1 MKALPEAAVR
11 QLAKGVPADK
21 VLMPHVQLSPRER
34 KFVQRITEGAGKR
47 EAFVEAFEPGGTS
60 RSVSTAAWKVAKRP
74 EVQQALAQEKAVERL
89 RYSQNP
95 VQIREFLVESLQHL
109 ARTAKKEGD
118 KLQALRLLGQLADVA
133 AFETRSVVTHQKADT
148 RSALRSKLERL
159 AAIDVEARE
168 TPTLGG
174 EGQSDGHLGGGTTS
188 INPHEQSALH
198 QQSPIHQQSELSYQY
213 DTTPLE
219 SENEDVVEE
228 VPQEVAPSEK
238 DLGSHTGGGK
248 KDRPIW
254 EDPKRWYK
262 EHIGEIEM
270 EELLPR
276 EEARERIQQRL
287 KE

>member
-11 QLAKGVPADK
+11 QLAKGIPADK

-34 KFVQRITEGAGKR
+34 QFVQRIAEGAGKR
-47 EAFVEAFEPGGTS
+47 EAFIEAFKPGGTS

-95 VQIREFLVESLQHL
+95 DQIRTFVVDQLQHE
-109 ARTAKKEGD
+109 AKTAQKPND
-118 KLQALRLLGQLADVA
+118 RLRALELLGKLADVA

-159 AAIDVEARE
+159 AAIDVEVRE
-168 TPTLGG
+168 TPTDGG
-174 EGQSDGHLGGGTTS
+174 EGQSDGLVGGDTTS
-188 INPHEQSALH
+188 INPH
-198 QQSPIHQQSELSYQY
+198 QQSHDFQQSQELSYQQ
-213 DTTPLE
+213 DTTPF
-219 SENEDVVEE
+219 ENEDEGIE
-228 VPQEVAPSEK
+228 KKHPQEVAPHEK
-238 DLGSHTGGGK
+238 DLGSHMGRGK
-248 KDRPIW
+248 KEKPIW
-254 EDPKRWYK
+254 KDPKRWYK

-270 EELLPR
+270 EDLLPR
-276 EEARERIQQRL
+276 EEARDRIQQRL

>member
-1 MKALPEAAVR
+1 MKALPESALR

-21 VLMPHVQLSPRER
+21 VLLPNIDLTPKQR
-34 KFVQRITEGAGKR
+34 KFVRAMAEGSSKR
-47 EAFVEAFEPGGTS
+47 EAYLQAYDTGKDS
-60 RSVSTAAWKVAKRP
+60 RSVGITACHVAQEPKI
-74 EVQQALAQEKAVERL
+74 QAALAQEKAVERL

-95 VQIREFLVESLQHL
+95 LQIREFLVESLQHL
-109 ARTAKKEGD
+109 ARTAKKESD

-174 EGQSDGHLGGGTTS
+174 EGQSDGLVGGGTTS
-188 INPHEQSALH
+188 INPREQSPVH
-198 QQSPIHQQSELSYQY
+198 QQSHQQSELSYQY

-219 SENEDVVEE
+219 SEGEDVGEE
-228 VPQEVAPSEK
+228 VPQEMAPHEK
-238 DLGSHTGGGK
+238 DLGSHTGRGK

-270 EELLPR
+270 EELMPR

>member
-11 QLAKGVPADK
+11 QLAKGIPADK
-21 VLMPHVQLSPRER
+21 VLTPGLNLTPQEKR
-34 KFVQRITEGAGKR
+34 FVAEIAEGATKR
-47 EAFVEAFEPGGTS
+47 EAYIKAYQPEGSS
-60 RSVSTAAWKVAKRP
+60 RSTTTAAWRVGERGDVK
-74 EVQQALAQEKAVERL
+74 QALAVQEGISRL

-95 VQIREFLVESLQHL
+95 IQIREFLVESLQHL

-133 AFETRSVVTHQKADT
+133 AFETRSVVTHQKADV
-148 RSALRSKLERL
+148 RSQLRSKLERL

-174 EGQSDGHLGGGTTS
+174 EGQSDGFVVGATTS
-188 INPHEQSALH
+188 INPHQQSSLH
-198 QQSPIHQQSELSYQY
+198 QQSQVSYQY
-213 DTTPLE
+213 DSE
-219 SENEDVVEE
+219 GVGVENESVGLGEKVIE
-228 VPQEVAPSEK
+228 EVAPHEK

-270 EELLPR
+270 EEVLPR
-276 EEARERIQQRL
+276 DEAREMIQKKLRDE
-287 KE
+287 K

>member
-21 VLMPHVQLSPRER
+21 VLLPNIDLTPKQR
-34 KFVQRITEGAGKR
+34 KFVRAMAEGSSKR
-47 EAFVEAFEPGGTS
+47 EAYLQAYDTRKDS
-60 RSVSTAAWKVAKRP
+60 RSVGITACHVAQEPKI
-74 EVQQALAQEKAVERL
+74 QAALAQQQAVERL

-95 VQIREFLVESLQHL
+95 DQIRTFVVDQLQHE
-109 ARTAKKEGD
+109 AKTAQKPND
-118 KLQALRLLGQLADVA
+118 RLRALELLGKLADVA
-133 AFETRSVVTHQKADT
+133 AFETRSVVTHQRADV
-148 RSALRSKLERL
+148 RSQLRSKLERL

-174 EGQSDGHLGGGTTS
+174 EGQSDGLVGGATTS
-188 INPHEQSALH
+188 INPH
-198 QQSPIHQQSELSYQY
+198 QQSPIHQQSQVSYQY
-213 DTTPLE
+213 DSE
-219 SENEDVVEE
+219 GVGVENESVGLGEE
-228 VPQEVAPSEK
+228 VIEEMAPHEK

-270 EELLPR
+270 EEVLPR
-276 EEARERIQQRL
+276 DEAREMIQKKLRDE
-287 KE
+287 K

>member
-1 MKALPEAAVR
+1 MGQLPASAVR

-21 VLMPHVQLSPRER
+21 VLLPNIDLTPKQR
-34 KFVQRITEGAGKR
+34 KFVRAMAEGSSKR
-47 EAFVEAFEPGGTS
+47 EAYLQAYDTNGDPKRVG
-60 RSVSTAAWKVAKRP
+60 VDAWEVANNPKVAKAI
-74 EVQQALAQEKAVERL
+74 EQQQAVERL

-95 VQIREFLVESLQHL
+95 IQIREFLVESLQHL

-188 INPHEQSALH
+188 INPH
-198 QQSPIHQQSELSYQY
+198 QQSHQQSELSYQY

-219 SENEDVVEE
+219 SGSEDVGEE
-228 VPQEVAPSEK
+228 VPQEVAPHEK

-270 EELLPR
+270 EELMPR